1 MAAFFE
7 QHRSST
13 LYYKRVFNNSN
24 NNNNNISNNES
35 SVHFTLLLPM
45 PCRNMDR
52 GGIGFLATEV
62 HGQMVYA
69 KA

>member
-24 NNNNNISNNES
+24 NNNNNSNNES
-35 SVHFTLLLPM
+35 SVHFTLLLPL

-52 GGIGFLATEV
+52 GGIRFLATEV